1 MGFISVRRTQ
11 GKGSKVEP
19 GVKRY
24 LEVSLTVSV
33 FHLTAIYN
41 FQGSGAQ
48 HLTLQIGDVVRIQET
63 CEGEWLLPP
72 WPSDVGVFPVGT
84 QALAVLSLSTHLP
97 GMFKHIL
104 LI

>member
-1 MGFISVRRTQ
+1 M
-11 GKGSKVEP
+11 
-19 GVKRY
+19 
-24 LEVSLTVSV
+24 

-63 CEGEWLLPP
+63 CGGESFLPQ
-72 WPSDVGVFPVGT
+72 WPSDVGAFTVGT
-84 QALAVLSLSTHLP
+84 QALAVLSLSMHLY
-97 GMFKHIL
+97 GMFKHLL